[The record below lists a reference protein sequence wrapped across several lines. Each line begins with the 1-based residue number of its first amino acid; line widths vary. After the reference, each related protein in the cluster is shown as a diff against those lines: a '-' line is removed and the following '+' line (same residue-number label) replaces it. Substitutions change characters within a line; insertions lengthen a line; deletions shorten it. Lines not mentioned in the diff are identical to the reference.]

1 MRSPA
6 MKICHTCKRRYAD
19 SLQFCLEDG
28 TVLESMR
35 GESEPTVV
43 DPQATLRLTPRETN
57 PPSSPAKRRNALI
70 FVAVAAVLIVGVISV
85 SAVIVV
91 LRFGSTSRG
100 SSASNTNRGA
110 AAVATP
116 AVEMRSTAEVIIDT
130 NNQVGIALLNGDT
143 DALSRLLAD
152 DYRYVS
158 DAGLTLN
165 KAEVLLLMRTGN
177 MSYENMKSTNEK
189 VEVNSDSSKAELT
202 ATMQCKGQLRHQT
215 FTESNFYRNTY
226 EKRDGR
232 WQLISGVVWHR
243 Q

>member
-6 MKICHTCKRRYAD
+6 MKLCPTCKRRYAD

-28 TVLESMR
+28 TVLETTR
-35 GESEPTVV
+35 EAEPTLV
-43 DPQATLRLTPRETN
+43 DPQATLRLTPRQTN
-57 PPSSPAKRRNALI
+57 PPAAPAKRGNMLI
-70 FVAVAAVLIVGVISV
+70 LVGVGAVVIIGVIAVVAAVV
-85 SAVIVV
+85 VV
-91 LRFGSTSRG
+91 LQFGSTTRPSPSSNTNQS
-100 SSASNTNRGA
+100 SSASPVIEA
-110 AAVATP
+110 
-116 AVEMRSTAEVIIDT
+116 RSTAEIITET
-130 NNQVGIALLNGDT
+130 NNQVGAALLNGDT

-177 MSYENMKSTNEK
+177 LSYESLKSTNEK
-189 VEVNSDSSKAELT
+189 VEVNSDSTKADLT
-202 ATMQCKGQLRHQT
+202 ANAQSKGQLRHQAFNDT
-215 FTESNFYRNTY
+215 NFYRNTY
-226 EKRDGR
+226 EKRNGR

>member
-6 MKICHTCKRRYAD
+6 MKICPTCKRRYAD

-28 TVLESMR
+28 TVLDPMR
-35 GESEPTVV
+35 ESEPTLV
-43 DPQATLRLTPRETN
+43 DPQATLRLTPRETS
-57 PPSSPAKRRNALI
+57 PPASSPKRGNTLI
-70 FVAVAAVLIVGVISV
+70 LLGAAGVVAVGVVAII
-85 SAVIVV
+85 AVIVV
-91 LRFGSTSRG
+91 LQLSSKATNSTTSNLNQ
-100 SSASNTNRGA
+100 SPAASP
-110 AAVATP
+110 V
-116 AVEMRSTAEVIIDT
+116 VEMRSTAEIIIET

-152 DYRYVS
+152 DYRYVT

-177 MSYENMKSTNEK
+177 LSYESLKSTNER
-189 VEVNSDSSKAELT
+189 VEVSSDANKAELT
-202 ATMQCKGQLRHQT
+202 AAAQSKGQLRHQT
-215 FTESNFYRNTY
+215 FNDTNFYRNTY
-226 EKRDGR
+226 EKRNGR

>member
-6 MKICHTCKRRYAD
+6 MKICPTCKRRYAD

-28 TVLESMR
+28 TVLETTR
-35 GESEPTVV
+35 ESEPTLV

-57 PPSSPAKRRNALI
+57 PPAAPVKRGNLLI
-70 FVAVAAVLIVGVISV
+70 LLGVGGVVLVGVIAV
-85 SAVIVV
+85 VVVIVV
-91 LRFGSTSRG
+91 LQFGSTTRG
-100 SSASNTNRGA
+100 SASSTNKNSTAPPSLEPRSASEIITETNHQIG
-110 AAVATP
+110 VAL
-116 AVEMRSTAEVIIDT
+116 R
-130 NNQVGIALLNGDT
+130 NGDT

-177 MSYENMKSTNEK
+177 LSYESLESRDEK
-189 VEVNSDSSKAELT
+189 IEVNSDATKADLT
-202 ATMQCKGQLRHQT
+202 ATAQSRGQLRHQMFNDT
-215 FTESNFYRNTY
+215 NFYKNIF
-226 EKRDGR
+226 EKRGGK
-232 WQLISGVVWHR
+232 WQLVSETVWHR

>member
-6 MKICHTCKRRYAD
+6 MKFCPTCKRRYAD

-28 TVLESMR
+28 TVLDSMR
-35 GESEPTVV
+35 EAEPTLV

-57 PPSSPAKRRNALI
+57 PPGSPAKGGNMLI
-70 FVAVAAVLIVGVISV
+70 LLGVGGVVLIGVIAV
-85 SAVIVV
+85 VVVIVV
-91 LRFGSTSRG
+91 LQFGSATRG
-100 SSASNTNRGA
+100 SSAPNTNQSSA
-110 AAVATP
+110 ASPV
-116 AVEMRSTAEVIIDT
+116 VEMRSTTEVIIDT

-152 DYRYVS
+152 DYRYVT

-177 MSYENMKSTNEK
+177 LSYESLKSTNEK
-189 VEVNSDSSKAELT
+189 VEVSSDASKAELT
-202 ATMQCKGQLRHQT
+202 AIAQSKGQLRHQT
-215 FTESNFYRNTY
+215 FNDTNFYRNTY
-226 EKRDGR
+226 EKRNGR

>member
-6 MKICHTCKRRYAD
+6 MKICPTCKRRYAD

-28 TVLESMR
+28 TVLETTR
-35 GESEPTVV
+35 EAEPTLV

-57 PPSSPAKRRNALI
+57 PPSPPAKRGNMLI
-70 FVAVAAVLIVGVISV
+70 LLGVGGVVLVGVIAAV
-85 SAVIVV
+85 VVIVV
-91 LRFGSTSRG
+91 LQFGSTTRG
-100 SSASNTNRGA
+100 SSESNISHTSAAS
-110 AAVATP
+110 P
-116 AVEMRSTAEVIIDT
+116 ALETRSTAEIIREAND
-130 NNQVGIALLNGDT
+130 QVGAALLNGDT

-177 MSYENMKSTNEK
+177 LSYESLKSTNEK
-189 VEVNSDSSKAELT
+189 VEVNAESTKAELT
-202 ATMQCKGQLRHQT
+202 AIGQSKGQLRHQPFNDT
-215 FTESNFYRNTY
+215 NFYRNTY
-226 EKRDGR
+226 EKRGGR
-232 WQLISGVVWHR
+232 WQLVSGTVWHR